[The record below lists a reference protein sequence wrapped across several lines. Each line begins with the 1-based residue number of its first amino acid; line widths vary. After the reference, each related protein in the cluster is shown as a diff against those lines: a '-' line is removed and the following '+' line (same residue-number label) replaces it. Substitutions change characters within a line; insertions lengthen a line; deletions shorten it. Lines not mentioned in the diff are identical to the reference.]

1 MPLTPEL
8 IAQAATELI
17 ARRAHR
23 QQGPRLPALCRP
35 ADLEDGWQVQQE
47 VSRRLGLPIGGWK
60 AALPSPGKRVLA
72 PIYMPTISHGAP
84 LYPLHFSP
92 ATDTVQVEPEFAFL
106 LVHALPARAQAY
118 TEAEVD
124 AAVGSV
130 HAALEICASRYLDH
144 AALPFP
150 EMLADGLVNSGLWL
164 SPALTVR
171 ETPAFELTWQIEGEP
186 AKKIQARHPDGQPR
200 APLYWLANFLRERG
214 MGLQA
219 GQVVITGSCAGV
231 LPLPLSRRVRFDYA
245 GLTGFEVGFVN
256 NSYLQST
263 R

>member
-17 ARRAHR
+17 ARRSSG
-23 QQGPRLPALCRP
+23 QQGPRLSELCRP

-72 PIYMPTISHGAP
+72 PIYAATISHGAP
-84 LYPLHFSP
+84 LCTLHFSP
-92 ATDTVQVEPEFAFL
+92 ATNTVQVEPEFAF
-106 LVHALPARAQAY
+106 VMAHALPARPHAY
-118 TEAEVD
+118 TGAEVD
-124 AAVGSV
+124 GAVGAV
-130 HAALEICASRYLDH
+130 HAALEICASRYLDP

-164 SPALTVR
+164 GPTLAVR
-171 ETPAFELTWQIEGEP
+171 ETPDFELTWKIEGEP
-186 AKKIQARHPDGQPR
+186 ARKTQARHPDGDPR
-200 APLYWLANFLRERG
+200 APLHWLANFLRERG

-231 LPLPLSRRVRFDYA
+231 LSLPLRRHVKFDYA
-245 GLTGFEVGFVN
+245 GLAGFEVAFVA
-256 NSYLQST
+256 
-263 R
+263 